1 MSASLGENAPLLVW
15 SAIIGIGLITFAIR
29 FIPIALLS
37 KLELPALLKRA
48 LIYVPPAVM
57 TAIVAPAL
65 FFPGAAPTIALDT
78 PRLVAA
84 AVAALV
90 ALCNA
95 TASAQLAAAHPVAG
109 GTYAYGRAEL
119 GPWWGFVAGWGFIV
133 GKTASCAA
141 MAMTFAAYAAPAAS

>member
-1 MSASLGENAPLLVW
+1 MNASLGESAPLLVW
-15 SAIIGIGLITFAIR
+15 STIVGIGAITFVIR
-29 FIPIALLS
+29 FFPIALLS
-37 KLELPALLKRA
+37 RLDLPEWIKRA

-90 ALCNA
+90 AWRTQGVLW
-95 TASAQLAAAHPVAG
+95 TVV
-109 GTYAYGRAEL
+109 L
-119 GPWWGFVAGWGFIV
+119 GMAVLWGLQAL
-133 GKTASCAA
+133 
-141 MAMTFAAYAAPAAS
+141 MR

>member
-1 MSASLGENAPLLVW
+1 MSTSLGESAPLLVW

-29 FIPIALLS
+29 FIPIALLA

-48 LIYVPPAVM
+48 LVYVPPAVM

-84 AVAALV
+84 TVAALV
-90 ALCNA
+90 AWRTQGVLWTVVLGMA
-95 TASAQLAAAHPVAG
+95 TL
-109 GTYAYGRAEL
+109 
-119 GPWWGFVAGWGFIV
+119 WGLQALMG
-133 GKTASCAA
+133 
-141 MAMTFAAYAAPAAS
+141 